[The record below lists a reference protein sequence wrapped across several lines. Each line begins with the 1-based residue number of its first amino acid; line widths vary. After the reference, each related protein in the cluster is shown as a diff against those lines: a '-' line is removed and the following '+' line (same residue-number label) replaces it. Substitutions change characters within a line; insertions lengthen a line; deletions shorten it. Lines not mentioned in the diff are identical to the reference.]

1 MSEMDEDMIAFMG
14 DITVVET
21 RIDEHDLGDFL
32 DVVKRKKQSGESLNE
47 CEQHF
52 WDIYD
57 NFIQGS
63 RQLVT
68 PQQEVI
74 PQQEDEFQQ
83 LVTPHEDE
91 FQQLVT
97 PQEDEFQQLVTPH
110 EDEFQQQ
117 QEEEEEVDS
126 VVALRVSG
134 RKRGAMERFDPCV
147 KKSRCLEEGVL
158 HSAKFDDEPEKF
170 ETIYLL
176 KDGTLEKWGHL
187 ESFEHLV
194 EQTPD
199 AEPFLLKAMGR
210 CADAGGWKFTTKPV
224 KIIGNAFKKG
234 PTTLESTG
242 LGEVIHQASNGF
254 CVIFAL
260 LNVLLLAK
268 GTALADYLYS
278 LNSSSSNFSTLAVL
292 VEKFSIQ
299 LKKVFDGQ
307 TIKWLIE
314 QTKGK
319 FLVEFGTHAISV
331 DCKKRV
337 LYDCGETYVL
347 PLTLE
352 SFEHCGLKVIND
364 LRQVYDRRKTI

>member
-14 DITVVET
+14 DFTVVET
-21 RIDEHDLGDFL
+21 RIDEHDLGDYVSL
-32 DVVKRKKQSGESLNE
+32 VRHRVRSGELLTENE
-47 CEQHF
+47 QQF
-52 WDIYD
+52 LAIYD
-57 NFIQGS
+57 GFQQE
-63 RQLVT
+63 RLQQLVT
-68 PQQEVI
+68 PH
-74 PQQEDEFQQ
+74 EDEFQQ

-97 PQEDEFQQLVTPH
+97 PQQEEFQQLVTPQQ
-110 EDEFQQQ
+110 EEFQQLVTPQQEEFQQQ
-117 QEEEEEVDS
+117 QEEVES

-134 RKRGAMERFDPCV
+134 RKRSAMERFDPCV
-147 KKSRCLEEGVL
+147 KKSQCLEEGVL

-199 AEPFLLKAMGR
+199 VRPFLLEAMGR
-210 CADAGGWKFTTKPV
+210 CADAGGWDSKTKPV
-224 KIIGNAFKKG
+224 LFFGKVSQ
-234 PTTLESTG
+234 LS
-242 LGEVIHQASNGF
+242 EVIHQASNGF

-260 LNVLLLAK
+260 LNVLLLTK
-268 GTALADYLYS
+268 GTPLADYLYS
-278 LNSSSSNFSTLAVL
+278 LNLSFTNFSTLAVL
-292 VEKFSIQ
+292 VEKFSIH
-299 LKKVFDGQ
+299 LKKMFHYQ
-307 TIKWLIE
+307 SIEWLIE

-319 FLVEFGTHAISV
+319 FLVAFGKHVISV

>member
-14 DITVVET
+14 DNTVVET
-21 RIDEHDLGDFL
+21 RIDEHDWVVGVCGLLSTVRHKMQLGELLTED
-32 DVVKRKKQSGESLNE
+32 
-47 CEQHF
+47 EQRFCAYYEQTIHPVSP
-52 WDIYD
+52 
-57 NFIQGS
+57 Q
-63 RQLVT
+63 QLVT
-68 PQQEVI
+68 LQQE
-74 PQQEDEFQQ
+74 EFQQ

-97 PQEDEFQQLVTPH
+97 PQ
-110 EDEFQQQ
+110 
-117 QEEEEEVDS
+117 QEEEEEEEEVES

-147 KKSRCLEEGVL
+147 KKSQCLEEGVL